1 MLRREETICAP
12 ATSQGGAIALI
23 RISGP
28 DSLQILGRIFFPTDK
43 NTDILKRKGY
53 SILHGE
59 IRDKDEV
66 IDEVLVSLFK
76 APHSYTGEDSAEIS
90 CHGSSYIVTRV
101 LDLLIKAGASSARPG
116 EITQRA
122 FLNGKMDLSQAEAVA
137 DLVASASKSAHRIA
151 INQVRGGFSAEINK
165 LRSEFLRFASLIE
178 LELDF
183 GEEDVEFADRNEL
196 TGIVQKTKEL
206 TDRLSASFKMGN
218 VIKNG
223 IPVAI
228 VGKPNSG
235 KSTLLN
241 FLLNEDKAI
250 VTDIPGTTRDSIEDT
265 LNISG
270 VIYRFIDTAGL
281 RDTSDVVEGMGI
293 RKTLDVI
300 ARASVVMMVDEA
312 SEKSQDINRRAD
324 EIRKMI
330 TDPDCR
336 FMILVNKIDDAPASV
351 VNVLSN
357 EIRKG
362 ENESVLFISAK
373 FGTGID
379 ELKDHLLEI
388 TGAKHFSDE
397 DVIVSSLR
405 HYEALQRISGSI
417 GRIISGLENGI
428 PEDLIAIDIRHAIHY
443 LGEITGEITTDEI
456 LGNIFRNFC
465 IGK

>member
-12 ATSQGGAIALI
+12 ATSHGGAIAVI

-28 DSLQILGRIFFPTDK
+28 YTMQILGRIFHPTDL
-43 NTDILKRKGY
+43 NADIAKRKGY
-53 SILHGE
+53 SIIHGE
-59 IRDKDEV
+59 IRDQDKV

-76 APHSYTGEDSAEIS
+76 SPHSYTGEDSAEIS
-90 CHGSSYIVTRV
+90 CHGSSYIVSRV
-101 LDLLIKAGASSARPG
+101 LDLLIKAGAASARPG
-116 EITQRA
+116 EFTQRA

-151 INQVRGGFSAEINK
+151 INQIRGGFSAEISK

-183 GEEDVEFADRNEL
+183 GEEDVEFADRQEL
-196 TGIVQKTKEL
+196 MTIIQKTKDL

-265 LNISG
+265 LNING
-270 VIYRFIDTAGL
+270 LIYRFIDTAGL
-281 RDTSDVVEGMGI
+281 RDTSDLVEGMGI

-312 SEKSQDINRRAD
+312 SENSSDINTRAD
-324 EIRKMI
+324 DIRKMI

-336 FMILVNKIDDAPASV
+336 FIILVNKIDDAPVSA
-351 VNVLSN
+351 VNDLSD

-373 FGTGID
+373 YGTGID

-397 DVIVSSLR
+397 EVIITSLR
-405 HYEALQRISGSI
+405 HYEALQKVSEST
-417 GRIISGLENGI
+417 GRIISGLENSI

-456 LGNIFRNFC
+456 LGNIFKNFC

>member
-12 ATSQGGAIALI
+12 ATSHGGAIAVI

-28 DSLQILGRIFFPTDK
+28 DALPILGRIFFPTDK
-43 NTDILKRKGY
+43 NADILSRKGY
-53 SILHGE
+53 SVLHGE

-66 IDEVLVSLFK
+66 IDEVLVSLFR

-90 CHGSSYIVTRV
+90 CHGSSYIVSRI
-101 LDLLIKAGASSARPG
+101 LDLLLKSGASSARPG
-116 EITQRA
+116 EFTQRA

-151 INQVRGGFSAEINK
+151 INQIRGGFSAEISK
-165 LRSEFLRFASLIE
+165 LRSEFLKFASLIE

-183 GEEDVEFADRNEL
+183 GEEDVEFADRQEL
-196 TGIVQKTKEL
+196 MTIIQKAKEL
-206 TDRLSASFKMGN
+206 TDRLSASFRIGN

-241 FLLNEDKAI
+241 FLLNEERAI

-270 VIYRFIDTAGL
+270 LIYRFIDTAGL
-281 RDTSDVVEGMGI
+281 RDTSDVIEGMGI

-312 SEKSQDINRRAD
+312 SEKSSDINRRAD
-324 EIRKMI
+324 DIRNMI
-330 TDPDCR
+330 TNPDCR
-336 FMILVNKIDDAPASV
+336 LMILVNKTDDVPASV
-351 VNVLSN
+351 VDELSG

-362 ENESVLFISAK
+362 ENERVLFISAK
-373 FGTGID
+373 YGTGID
-379 ELKDHLLEI
+379 ELKDQLLEI
-388 TGAKHFSDE
+388 TGARHFSDE
-397 DVIVSSLR
+397 DVIVTSLR
-405 HYEALQRISGSI
+405 HYEALQKVSEST
-417 GRIISGLENGI
+417 GRIISGLKNGI